1 MFGKKK
7 VPKDK
12 LRDDFKITVG
22 EIVRQAKELKE
33 LEEACDAKV
42 TEWDYYDAVCAA
54 VLDCF
59 PEVANHPKVVEFNK
73 RVEAYKKGKEAKPT

>member
-12 LRDDFKITVG
+12 PRDDF
-22 EIVRQAKELKE
+22 EIKLDEDEIAKQTKELKE
-33 LEEACDAKV
+33 LNEACDAKV
-42 TEWDYYDAVCAA
+42 TKWDYYDAVCAA

-59 PEVANHPKVVEFNK
+59 PEVANHPKVVEFNE
-73 RVEAYKKGKEAKPT
+73 RVRVFNKEKEE